1 MENLFK
7 KRDATSLHDIKEVS
21 KRTIQFITIALI
33 VSSLIIPFRLYF
45 GHYAAAASLSLFC
58 IFCGLVWWLNK
69 KGSSSYTKA
78 LTIIGV
84 NAFLIYSTL
93 SDGLS
98 MGGYLYFFPMFF
110 ALPFLVD
117 NHEKYTKEVAAY
129 FVITAAS
136 IGACFIFGNS
146 TSSWQSISG
155 EAYRSMFIVNIFC
168 AIFLSASFAFFSIF
182 FERKYAKAL
191 LEEKNRTE
199 EAMRSRSQFLS
210 HMGHELRTPLN
221 GIIGA
226 TNLLTKQDTLPQQDE
241 YINILKYCSNHMLDL
256 INNILDYNKIEA
268 DKLEIHLS
276 ELNLKQLLQNSILPF
291 HNRFEEKK
299 LELKLEIDE
308 RVDVVVLVDDIRLTQ
323 VLNNLIS
330 NALKFTEKGQ
340 VRLKIQC
347 KAKSADRLEAIFSV
361 EDTGIGIKQDD
372 YRKIFESFEQVYS
385 ESSRKYQGTGLGL
398 TISQRLLKLMDSQ
411 LEVKSEFGKGS
422 TFSFSVA
429 FRRGT
434 EKKQVQKTSAKIE
447 ATDLSGLKVLI
458 AEDNVINMLIA
469 TKMLEDWNI
478 TFTTAENGK
487 QALDTLKRDSDFNL
501 ILLDLEMPEMDGYTA
516 IKEITRL
523 YPEVPVLAFTANL
536 VDNEMYTNLKQM
548 GFVDAMLKPFQPM
561 ELFSKIRYYAN

>member
-1 MENLFK
+1 MENHSP
-7 KRDATSLHDIKEVS
+7 REVHSSLHDIKEIS

-33 VSSLIIPFRLYF
+33 VSSIIIPVRLYF
-45 GHYAAAASLSLFC
+45 GHYAAAASLSVFC
-58 IFCGLVWWLNK
+58 IFCAIVWWLNK
-69 KGSSSYTKA
+69 KGPTVFTKA
-78 LTIIGV
+78 FTILGV
-84 NAFLIYSTL
+84 NVFLTYSALT
-93 SDGLS
+93 DGLS
-98 MGGYLYFFPMFF
+98 MGGYLYFFPLFF

-117 NHEKYTKEVAAY
+117 NHEKYTKEVASY
-129 FVITAAS
+129 FVITALS
-136 IGACFIFGNS
+136 ISTCFIFGNS
-146 TSSWQSISG
+146 KSTWQSISD
-155 EAYRSMFIVNIFC
+155 EAYSTIFIINVFC
-168 AIFLSASFAFFSIF
+168 TIILSASFAFFNIY

-191 LEEKNRTE
+191 LQEKHRTE
-199 EAMRSRSQFLS
+199 EAMKSRSQFLS

-226 TNLLTKQDTLPQQDE
+226 TNLLIKQETLPSQEE
-241 YINILKYCSNHMLDL
+241 YVNILKYCSNHMLDL

-299 LELKLEIDE
+299 LELKIEIDE
-308 RVDVVVLVDDIRLTQ
+308 RVDETVMVDDIRLTQ

-330 NALKFTEKGQ
+330 NALKFTDKGF
-340 VRLKIQC
+340 VRLKVQC
-347 KAKSADRLEAIFSV
+347 KGKSTDRLEATFSV
-361 EDTGIGIKQDD
+361 EDSGIGIKEDD

-398 TISQRLLKLMDSQ
+398 TISQRLLKLMDSH
-411 LEVKSEFGKGS
+411 LEVTSEFGKGS
-422 TFSFSVA
+422 TFSFTVS
-429 FRRGT
+429 F
-434 EKKQVQKTSAKIE
+434 KKGAGKLQVQKA
-447 ATDLSGLKVLI
+447 ATKTENADLSGLKVLI

-469 TKMLEDWNI
+469 TKMLEDWKI
-478 TFTTAENGK
+478 KFTTAENGK

-501 ILLDLEMPEMDGYTA
+501 ILLDREMPEMDGYTA
-516 IKEITRL
+516 VKEITKL

-561 ELFSKIRYYAN
+561 ELFSKIRYYAA